1 MVKTKP
7 SRLLVEERRRRI
19 MDLLEAQE
27 RVTVDELVL
36 RFAVSAVTIRG
47 DLDALANA
55 GAVVRSHGG
64 ALKRVDAPEDMPITV
79 KETLHH
85 AEKVRIGHAAC
96 QMIKDGETIML
107 DSGTT
112 TAEIARQIKFLK
124 FQALNVITN
133 ALNIAMELANHPNV
147 RLIMIGGILR
157 QMSYS
162 LSGPHAE
169 QTLRGLHADRLF
181 LGVDG
186 LDPEIGLMTPDV
198 LEAQLN
204 AIMIQVSR
212 EVVVVA
218 DSTKF
223 HRRSLSVIAKL
234 DSVHKLITDQGAPP
248 SGGEPP
254 RPQHR
259 GGAGLARLFPPS
271 GRWEKTERES
281 RHFGVDERLS
291 SCVPFSSSAV
301 LLSAVLVSVRSAQ
314 ERLEHGVILDGRLE
328 GSDHHVEAPRAGL
341 LEQARQ
347 GLRVEPEGGL
357 QGGHEPR
364 EVALH
369 EDGRPL
375 PRAHHQVR
383 GREPRHPAVRVVEGQ
398 HLDDAGQGQRP
409 GLGGAQLAAAV
420 HGQPL
425 LEQAQPALHELGGR
439 RRRPALAGAL
449 GPPPAR
455 SGAHELLVPGR
466 AGSER

>member
-1 MVKTKP
+1 MAKTKP

-27 RVTVDELVL
+27 RVTVDELVD

-55 GAVVRSHGG
+55 GIVVRSHGG

-96 QMIKDGETIML
+96 QMIRDGETIIL

-133 ALNIAMELANHPNV
+133 ALNIAMELANLPNV

-181 LGVDG
+181 LAVDG

-234 DSVHKLITDQGAPP
+234 DSVHKLITDEGVSPEMVATL
-248 SGGEPP
+248 
-254 RPQHR
+254 R
-259 GGAGLARLFPPS
+259 G
-271 GRWEKTERES
+271 
-281 RHFGVDERLS
+281 
-291 SCVPFSSSAV
+291 
-301 LLSAVLVSVRSAQ
+301 RSI
-314 ERLEHGVILDGRLE
+314 EVIL
-328 GSDHHVEAPRAGL
+328 V
-341 LEQARQ
+341 
-347 GLRVEPEGGL
+347 
-357 QGGHEPR
+357 
-364 EVALH
+364 
-369 EDGRPL
+369 
-375 PRAHHQVR
+375 
-383 GREPRHPAVRVVEGQ
+383 
-398 HLDDAGQGQRP
+398 
-409 GLGGAQLAAAV
+409 
-420 HGQPL
+420 
-425 LEQAQPALHELGGR
+425 
-439 RRRPALAGAL
+439 
-449 GPPPAR
+449 
-455 SGAHELLVPGR
+455 
-466 AGSER
+466 